1 MGKDSQKLNTVH
13 KAKMGG
19 YRSSNIEL
27 YRILVMLLIIA
38 HHYVSTSG
46 MVNVISENPFTAQS
60 VFLYLYGMW
69 GKTGINCFVMITG
82 YFMCK
87 SNITLEKYTKLVGEI
102 VFYNVVIGII
112 FAAFGRYKLSVLNI
126 LKIIFPISSVG
137 NEFTS
142 AYILFYLFIPF
153 INILVRNMTQKQHRC
168 LVILLLTVYT
178 VLGTIPNFDFVMNYI
193 SWFSVVYILAAYIRM
208 YPNPLFNDAKKCGL
222 ATLLAIF
229 FAMASAVVLAW
240 LHSVTGH
247 SYEPFFV
254 SDCQKPFALMV
265 AVFTFLFFK
274 NIKIPYSRLINLA
287 GASTFGVLLIHGNS
301 NLSQWLWN
309 DLLHV
314 TAMYGSKLLLIHA
327 LLSVAGIF
335 VLGVVID
342 QVRILLFEKPYLR
355 WVEGW
360 KWRPAIFY
368 FEKERD

>member
-1 MGKDSQKLNTVH
+1 MWF
-13 KAKMGG
+13 
-19 YRSSNIEL
+19 
-27 YRILVMLLIIA
+27 
-38 HHYVSTSG
+38 VS
-46 MVNVISENPFTAQS
+46 
-60 VFLYLYGMW
+60 
-69 GKTGINCFVMITG
+69 
-82 YFMCK
+82 
-87 SNITLEKYTKLVGEI
+87 
-102 VFYNVVIGII
+102 
-112 FAAFGRYKLSVLNI
+112 
-126 LKIIFPISSVG
+126 
-137 NEFTS
+137 
-142 AYILFYLFIPF
+142 
-153 INILVRNMTQKQHRC
+153 
-168 LVILLLTVYT
+168 
-178 VLGTIPNFDFVMNYI
+178 
-193 SWFSVVYILAAYIRM
+193 
-208 YPNPLFNDAKKCGL
+208 
-222 ATLLAIF
+222 
-229 FAMASAVVLAW
+229 
-240 LHSVTGH
+240 SVTGH